1 MKTMTWLMGASIA
14 ALGYGA
20 AAQEIGETAVG
31 VGVTTFGG
39 ALQAEYQIQP
49 RLGVRGVLM
58 GGVSLDDEFEEE
70 DYTIDGEFDLGGVA
84 VLADY
89 YPMDGAWRVSGGLFL
104 SNTELNGDF
113 TGPEN
118 FEGTLAFEN
127 EVAPMITTGFRKSFG
142 GGVALSG
149 DIGVVLSSLEASSS
163 SNDPDV
169 QAEIDDLNDDLGDV
183 PVIPFVGFG
192 LSYTF

>member
-1 MKTMTWLMGASIA
+1 MKTMTWLMATSVA
-14 ALGYGA
+14 VLGHGA
-20 AAQEIGETAVG
+20 AAQEAGEAAFGIGLTS
-31 VGVTTFGG
+31 FGG
-39 ALQAEYQIQP
+39 ALQGEYQVQP
-49 RLGVRGVLM
+49 QFGVRGMLM

-70 DYTIDGEFDLGGVA
+70 EYTIDGEFDLGGVA

-89 YPMDGAWRVSGGLFL
+89 YPMEGAWRVSGGLFF

-118 FEGTLAFEN
+118 FEGTLALEN

-142 GGVALSG
+142 GGLALSG

-183 PVIPFVGFG
+183 PVLPFVGFG
-192 LSYTF
+192 LSYSF